1 MRYRTHAL
9 ILAAYAVTL
18 GGLAAQ
24 TQNKGAAKGEAA
36 AVPAAAT
43 SAPDA
48 QRTRTDLSAL
58 MRRFP
63 PSVDAVLAM
72 DHSLLG
78 NSTYLEPYPA
88 LVAFLNEHPEVIR
101 NPSFFF
107 GDGMGNRW
115 ATDPAER
122 AANTQKDV
130 MAGLA
135 AITAFGLAIGLIVW
149 LIRTFAEHQRWRRQ
163 ARVQTEF
170 HAKLLDRFSSHDD
183 LLAYLQSP
191 AGAKFLSAAPIALD
205 SPRTLGSPLGRI
217 MWSVQAGVVL
227 VSAGVGLYF
236 VFGNSPDSG
245 YQPMH
250 ALGVL
255 AIALGIGFLISAIL
269 SYGISRRLKLIEPTP
284 DA

>member
-9 ILAAYAVTL
+9 ILAAFAVTL

-24 TQNKGAAKGEAA
+24 TQKKSVVKVEA
-36 AVPAAAT
+36 AVPTVAAST
-43 SAPDA
+43 PDA
-48 QRTRTDLSAL
+48 QRTRADLSAL

-63 PSVDAVLAM
+63 PSVGAVLAM

-88 LVAFLNEHPEVIR
+88 LVEFLNEHPEVIH

-107 GDGMGNRW
+107 GDGDYHM
-115 ATDPAER
+115 TMDPAER

-130 MAGLA
+130 MGDLA
-135 AITAFGLAIGLIVW
+135 AFTAFGLAVGLLVW

-170 HAKLLDRFSSHDD
+170 HAKLLDRFSTHDD

-191 AGAKFLSAAPIALD
+191 TGAKFLSAAPIALD

-217 MWSVQAGVVL
+217 MWSAQAGVIL
-227 VSAGVGLYF
+227 VAAGVGLYF

-245 YQPMH
+245 YQPIL

-255 AIALGIGFLISAIL
+255 AIALGIGFLVSAIL
-269 SYGISRRLKLIEPTP
+269 SYGIARRLKLIEPTP

>member
-9 ILAAYAVTL
+9 ILAAFAVTL

-24 TQNKGAAKGEAA
+24 PQKKSATKVEAA
-36 AVPAAAT
+36 AVPTAAA

-48 QRTRTDLSAL
+48 QRTRADLSAL

-63 PSVDAVLAM
+63 PSVGAVLAM

-88 LVAFLNEHPEVIR
+88 LVEFLNEHPEVIH

-107 GDGMGNRW
+107 GDGDYHM
-115 ATDPAER
+115 TMDPAER

-130 MAGLA
+130 MGDLA
-135 AITAFGLAIGLIVW
+135 AFTAFGLAIGLLVW

-170 HAKLLDRFSSHDD
+170 HAKLLDRFSTHDD

-191 AGAKFLSAAPIALD
+191 AGAKFLSATPIALD

-217 MWSVQAGVVL
+217 MWSAQAGVVL
-227 VSAGVGLYF
+227 LSAGVGLYF
-236 VFGNSPDSG
+236 VFGNSTDGG
-245 YQPMH
+245 YQPIH

-255 AIALGIGFLISAIL
+255 AIALGIGFLVSAIL
-269 SYGISRRLKLIEPTP
+269 SYGIARRLKLIEPTP

>member
-1 MRYRTHAL
+1 
-9 ILAAYAVTL
+9 
-18 GGLAAQ
+18 
-24 TQNKGAAKGEAA
+24 
-36 AVPAAAT
+36 
-43 SAPDA
+43 
-48 QRTRTDLSAL
+48 

-63 PSVDAVLAM
+63 PSVGAVLAM

-78 NSTYLEPYPA
+78 NSAYLEPYPA
-88 LVAFLNEHPEVIR
+88 LVEFLNEHPEVIH

-107 GDGMGNRW
+107 GDGDYHITM
-115 ATDPAER
+115 DPAER

-130 MAGLA
+130 MGDLA
-135 AITAFGLAIGLIVW
+135 AFTAFGLAIGLLVW

-170 HAKLLDRFSSHDD
+170 HAKLLDRFSTHDD

-191 AGAKFLSAAPIALD
+191 AGAKFLSATPIALD

-217 MWSVQAGVVL
+217 MWSAQAGVVL
-227 VSAGVGLYF
+227 LSAGVGLYF
-236 VFGNSPDSG
+236 VFGNSPDGG
-245 YQPMH
+245 YQPIH

-255 AIALGIGFLISAIL
+255 AIALGIGFLVSAIL
-269 SYGISRRLKLIEPTP
+269 SYGIARRLKLIEPTP

>member
-9 ILAAYAVTL
+9 ILAAFAFTL

-24 TQNKGAAKGEAA
+24 TQKKGATKAEAA
-36 AVPAAAT
+36 AVPTAAT

-48 QRTRTDLSAL
+48 QRTRADLSAL

-63 PSVDAVLAM
+63 PSVGAVLAM

-78 NSTYLEPYPA
+78 NSAYLEPYPA
-88 LVAFLNEHPEVIR
+88 LVAFLNEHPEVIH

-107 GDGMGNRW
+107 GDGGYHM
-115 ATDPAER
+115 TMDPAER
-122 AANTQKDV
+122 AANTQEDV

-135 AITAFGLAIGLIVW
+135 AITAFGLAIGLVVW
-149 LIRTFAEHQRWRRQ
+149 LIRTFVEHQRWSRQ

-170 HAKLLDRFSSHDD
+170 HAKLLDRFSNHDE

-191 AGAKFLSAAPIALD
+191 AGAKFLSAAPIALE

-217 MWSVQAGVVL
+217 MWSAQAGVVL
-227 VSAGVGLYF
+227 VAAGVGLYF
-236 VFGNSPDSG
+236 VFGNSSDGG

-255 AIALGIGFLISAIL
+255 AISLGIGFLISAIL
-269 SYGISRRLKLIEPTP
+269 SYGISRRLRLIETTP

>member
-1 MRYRTHAL
+1 MRTRTHAL
-9 ILAAYAVTL
+9 ILAAFAVTL

-24 TQNKGAAKGEAA
+24 TQKKSVMKVEA
-36 AVPAAAT
+36 AVPTAAT

-48 QRTRTDLSAL
+48 QRTRADLSAL

-63 PSVDAVLAM
+63 PSVGAVLAM

-88 LVAFLNEHPEVIR
+88 LVEFLNEHPEVIH

-107 GDGMGNRW
+107 GDGDYHM
-115 ATDPAER
+115 TMDPAER

-130 MAGLA
+130 MGDLA
-135 AITAFGLAIGLIVW
+135 AITAFGLAIGLVVW
-149 LIRTFAEHQRWRRQ
+149 LIRTFVEHKRWSRQ

-170 HAKLLDRFSSHDD
+170 HAKLLDRFSTHDD

-191 AGAKFLSAAPIALD
+191 TGAKFLSAAPIALD

-217 MWSVQAGVVL
+217 MWSAQAGVVL
-227 VSAGVGLYF
+227 LSAGVGLYF
-236 VFGNSPDSG
+236 VFGNSTDGG
-245 YQPMH
+245 YQPIH

-255 AIALGIGFLISAIL
+255 AIALGIGFLVSAIL
-269 SYGISRRLKLIEPTP
+269 SYGIARRLKLIEPTP

>member
-9 ILAAYAVTL
+9 ILAAFAVTL

-24 TQNKGAAKGEAA
+24 TQKSGVGKVEAA
-36 AVPAAAT
+36 AAPTAAT

-48 QRTRTDLSAL
+48 QRTRADLSAL

-63 PSVDAVLAM
+63 PSVGAVLAM

-88 LVAFLNEHPEVIR
+88 LVAFLNEHPEVIH

-107 GDGMGNRW
+107 GDGMSYNR
-115 ATDPAER
+115 TMDPAER
-122 AANTQKDV
+122 AANAQKDV
-130 MAGLA
+130 MGGLA
-135 AITAFGLAIGLIVW
+135 AITAFGLAIGLFVW
-149 LIRTFAEHQRWRRQ
+149 LIRTFAEHKRWNRQ

-170 HAKLLDRFSSHDD
+170 HTKLLDRFSAHED

-191 AGAKFLSAAPIALD
+191 AGAKFLSATPIALD

-217 MWSVQAGVVL
+217 MWSAQAGVVL
-227 VSAGVGLYF
+227 VAAGVGLYF
-236 VFGNSPDSG
+236 AFGNSPDNG

-284 DA
+284 GA

>member
-9 ILAAYAVTL
+9 ILAAFAVTL

-24 TQNKGAAKGEAA
+24 TQKKSVMKVEV
-36 AVPAAAT
+36 AVPTAAT

-48 QRTRTDLSAL
+48 QRTRADLSAL

-63 PSVDAVLAM
+63 PSVGAVLAM

-88 LVAFLNEHPEVIR
+88 LVEFLNEHPEVIH
-101 NPSFFF
+101 NPTFFF
-107 GDGMGNRW
+107 GDGMGYNW
-115 ATDPAER
+115 NMDPAER

-130 MAGLA
+130 MGDLA
-135 AITAFGLAIGLIVW
+135 AFTAFGLAIGLLVW

-170 HAKLLDRFSSHDD
+170 HAKLLDRFSAHED

-217 MWSVQAGVVL
+217 MWSAQAGVVL
-227 VSAGVGLYF
+227 LSAGVGLYF
-236 VFGNSPDSG
+236 VFGNSTDGG
-245 YQPMH
+245 YQPIH

-255 AIALGIGFLISAIL
+255 AIALGIGFLVSAIL
-269 SYGISRRLKLIEPTP
+269 SYGIARRLKLIEPTP

>member
-9 ILAAYAVTL
+9 ILAAFAFTL

-24 TQNKGAAKGEAA
+24 PQKKSATKVEAA
-36 AVPAAAT
+36 AVPTTAAST
-43 SAPDA
+43 PDA
-48 QRTRTDLSAL
+48 QRTRADLSAL

-63 PSVDAVLAM
+63 PSVGAVLAM

-88 LVAFLNEHPEVIR
+88 LVEFLNEHPEVIH

-107 GDGMGNRW
+107 GDGGYHM
-115 ATDPAER
+115 TMDPAER

-130 MAGLA
+130 MGDLA
-135 AITAFGLAIGLIVW
+135 AFTAFGLAVGLLVW

-170 HAKLLDRFSSHDD
+170 HAKLLDRFSTHDD

-191 AGAKFLSAAPIALD
+191 AGAKFLSATPIALE

-217 MWSVQAGVVL
+217 MWSAQAGVVL
-227 VSAGVGLYF
+227 LSAGVGLYF
-236 VFGNSPDSG
+236 VFGNSPDGG
-245 YQPMH
+245 YQPIH

-255 AIALGIGFLISAIL
+255 AIALGIGFLVSAIL
-269 SYGISRRLKLIEPTP
+269 SYGIARRLKLIEPTP

>member
-9 ILAAYAVTL
+9 ILAAFAVTL

-24 TQNKGAAKGEAA
+24 TQKKSVMKVEV
-36 AVPAAAT
+36 AVPTAAT

-48 QRTRTDLSAL
+48 QRTRADLSAL

-63 PSVDAVLAM
+63 PSVGAVLAM

-78 NSTYLEPYPA
+78 NTAYLEPYPA
-88 LVAFLNEHPEVIR
+88 LVTFLNQHPEVIH
-101 NPSFFF
+101 NPTFFF
-107 GDGMGNRW
+107 GDGMGYNW
-115 ATDPAER
+115 NMDPAER

-130 MAGLA
+130 LGGLA
-135 AITAFGLAIGLIVW
+135 AFTAFGLAVGLLVW

-170 HAKLLDRFSSHDD
+170 HAKLLDRFSTHDD

-191 AGAKFLSAAPIALD
+191 AGAKFLSATPIALD

-217 MWSVQAGVVL
+217 MWSAQAGVVL
-227 VSAGVGLYF
+227 LSAGVGLYF
-236 VFGNSPDSG
+236 VFGNSPDGG
-245 YQPMH
+245 YQPIH

-255 AIALGIGFLISAIL
+255 AIALGIGFLVSAIL
-269 SYGISRRLKLIEPTP
+269 SYGIARRLKLIEPTP